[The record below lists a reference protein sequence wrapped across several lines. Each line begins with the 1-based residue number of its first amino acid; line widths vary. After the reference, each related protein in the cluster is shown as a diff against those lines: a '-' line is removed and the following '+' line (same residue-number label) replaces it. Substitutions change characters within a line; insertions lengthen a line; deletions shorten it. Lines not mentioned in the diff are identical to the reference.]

1 MLISNNTYGAS
12 NIESDFSTFNEQT
25 ITFSDGPSN
34 SLIRQ
39 TSVPNL
45 PSGVITGACPLLR
58 PLRDNGGLTKTHAL
72 SSTSP
77 AIDAG
82 DNVIGGIVI
91 TLNLNDQRG
100 NEMGNGTATY
110 LRTSGLLP
118 DIGAYE
124 VQQDDA
130 IYDSSFESC
139 PDIP

>member
-1 MLISNNTYGAS
+1 M
-12 NIESDFSTFNEQT
+12 
-25 ITFSDGPSN
+25 
-34 SLIRQ
+34 
-39 TSVPNL
+39 
-45 PSGVITGACPLLR
+45 
-58 PLRDNGGLTKTHAL
+58 

-110 LRTSGLLP
+110 LRASGLLP

-124 VQQDDA
+124 VQQDDEIHNA
-130 IYDSSFESC
+130 GFDGC